1 LRCIFLGWS
10 SEQIVKTKLVSAA
23 LSLILVVATAHQ
35 AGAEAQFFGNKWARV
50 HRPKKSAPLPAFE
63 KGEPY
68 SALRGRLVN
77 SGWRP
82 ASDADADQCTKGDG
96 RCEGRP
102 EMQSCAGTGEAN
114 CLFLWQKA
122 STLIAVSTIYDPP
135 VAEAVECRAHC
146 RKPKA
151 R

>member
-1 LRCIFLGWS
+1 MAGLPRENQ
-10 SEQIVKTKLVSAA
+10 EQIVKTKLVAVA
-23 LSLILVVATAHQ
+23 LSLILLVATAHP
-35 AGAEAQFFGNKWARV
+35 ASAEVQFFGNSWARM
-50 HRPKKSAPLPAFE
+50 HRQKKPVSLPAFE
-63 KGEPY
+63 KGELY

-77 SGWRP
+77 SGWQP
-82 ASDADADQCTKGDG
+82 ASNVDADQCIRGDG

-122 STLIAVSTIYDPP
+122 STFIAVSTIYDPP
-135 VAEAVECRAHC
+135 VAEEVECRAHC
-146 RKPKA
+146 RKPNA